1 MVFTFLI
8 IVGKSPKM
16 FDYIKNMKFGV
27 FIDQDNAGIPID
39 VINILKRLNEECVE
53 DLVVNWELY
62 KFEVLKLIDPE

>member
-1 MVFTFLI
+1 
-8 IVGKSPKM
+8 M

-53 DLVVNWELY
+53 GLVVNWELS
-62 KFEVLKLIDPE
+62 KLKLYDLLDPE